1 MEIERVDVYEDGRFS
16 QKVLYQ
22 HGCFLVRGAP
32 YEVEIVSAA
41 SAVVRGSDQ
50 SVFPQLIDEFRFY
63 TPYITRFFDEQGKLL
78 AAYQP
83 VQRFPVS
90 LSQLQPSQFYVDRDK
105 VTAIAT
111 FVRSWEDIVIS
122 VLPMG
127 ERYIALDGHTRLYY
141 AVSKHWDQVYA
152 VCHTVDDSSTTLSG
166 RQSAGGSPVRRIW
179 SYWNTRNTT
188 VSGITIAITT
198 FQENS
203 PETQQNTANAGL

>member
-1 MEIERVDVYEDGRFS
+1 MEIERVDVYDDGRFS

-22 HGCFLVRGAP
+22 HGCFLVWGAP
-32 YEVEIVSAA
+32 YEVEIVSAV

-152 VCHTVDDSSTTLSG
+152 VCHTVDDSIYDF
-166 RQSAGGSPVRRIW
+166 VREAKR
-179 SYWNTRNTT
+179 R
-188 VSGITIAITT
+188 GIT
-198 FQENS
+198 S
-203 PETQQNTANAGL
+203 PQDLELLEHEEYDSKWNHYCDNYFSGKFT

>member
-32 YEVEIVSAA
+32 YEVEIVSAV

-152 VCHTVDDSSTTLSG
+152 VCHTVDDSIYDF
-166 RQSAGGSPVRRIW
+166 VREAKR
-179 SYWNTRNTT
+179 R
-188 VSGITIAITT
+188 GIT
-198 FQENS
+198 S
-203 PETQQNTANAGL
+203 PQDLELLEHEEYDSKWNHYCDNYFSGKFT

>member
-1 MEIERVDVYEDGRFS
+1 MYMMTGAFPKRCSISTDASWCGALPMKSRSSPPFLPWFEGRISRF
-16 QKVLYQ
+16 
-22 HGCFLVRGAP
+22 
-32 YEVEIVSAA
+32 
-41 SAVVRGSDQ
+41 
-50 SVFPQLIDEFRFY
+50 FPQLIDEFRFY

-152 VCHTVDDSSTTLSG
+152 VCHTVDDSIYDF
-166 RQSAGGSPVRRIW
+166 VREAKR
-179 SYWNTRNTT
+179 R
-188 VSGITIAITT
+188 GIT
-198 FQENS
+198 S
-203 PETQQNTANAGL
+203 PQDLELLEHEEYDTKWNHYCDNYFSGKFT

>member
-16 QKVLYQ
+16 QKVLRQ

-32 YEVEIVSAA
+32 YEVEIVSAV

-152 VCHTVDDSSTTLSG
+152 VCHTVDDSIYDF
-166 RQSAGGSPVRRIW
+166 VREAKR
-179 SYWNTRNTT
+179 R
-188 VSGITIAITT
+188 GIT
-198 FQENS
+198 S
-203 PETQQNTANAGL
+203 PQDLELLEHEEYDSKWNHYCDNYFSGKFT

>member
-1 MEIERVDVYEDGRFS
+1 MEIERVDVYDDGRFS

-32 YEVEIVSAA
+32 YEVEIVSAV

-152 VCHTVDDSSTTLSG
+152 VCHTVDDSIYDF
-166 RQSAGGSPVRRIW
+166 VREAKR
-179 SYWNTRNTT
+179 R
-188 VSGITIAITT
+188 GIT
-198 FQENS
+198 S
-203 PETQQNTANAGL
+203 PQDLELLEHEEYDTKWNHYCDNYFSGKFT

>member
-1 MEIERVDVYEDGRFS
+1 MEIERVDVYDDGRFS

-152 VCHTVDDSSTTLSG
+152 VCHTVDDSIYDF
-166 RQSAGGSPVRRIW
+166 VREAKR
-179 SYWNTRNTT
+179 R
-188 VSGITIAITT
+188 GIT
-198 FQENS
+198 S
-203 PETQQNTANAGL
+203 PQDLELLEHEEYDSKWNHYCDNYFSGKFT

>member
-1 MEIERVDVYEDGRFS
+1 MEIERVDVYDDGRFS

-32 YEVEIVSAA
+32 YEVEIVSAV
-41 SAVVRGSDQ
+41 SAVVRGADQ

-152 VCHTVDDSSTTLSG
+152 VCHTVDDSIYDF
-166 RQSAGGSPVRRIW
+166 VREAKR
-179 SYWNTRNTT
+179 R
-188 VSGITIAITT
+188 GIT
-198 FQENS
+198 S
-203 PETQQNTANAGL
+203 PQDLELLEHEEYDSKWNHYCDNYFSGKFT

>member
-63 TPYITRFFDEQGKLL
+63 TPYITRFFNEQGKLL

-152 VCHTVDDSSTTLSG
+152 VCHTVDDSIYDF
-166 RQSAGGSPVRRIW
+166 VREAKR
-179 SYWNTRNTT
+179 R
-188 VSGITIAITT
+188 GIT
-198 FQENS
+198 S
-203 PETQQNTANAGL
+203 PLDLELLEHEEYDSKWNQYCDNYFSGKFT

>member
-152 VCHTVDDSSTTLSG
+152 VCHTVDDSIYDFA
-166 RQSAGGSPVRRIW
+166 REAKRR
-179 SYWNTRNTT
+179 
-188 VSGITIAITT
+188 GIT
-198 FQENS
+198 S
-203 PETQQNTANAGL
+203 PQDLELLEHEEYDSKWNHYCDNYFSGKFT

>member
-1 MEIERVDVYEDGRFS
+1 MEIERVDVYDDGRFS

-32 YEVEIVSAA
+32 YEVEIVSAV

-63 TPYITRFFDEQGKLL
+63 TPYITRFFNEQGKLL

-152 VCHTVDDSSTTLSG
+152 VCHTVDDSIYDF
-166 RQSAGGSPVRRIW
+166 VREAKR
-179 SYWNTRNTT
+179 R
-188 VSGITIAITT
+188 GIT
-198 FQENS
+198 S
-203 PETQQNTANAGL
+203 PQDLELLEHEEYDSKWNHYCDNYFSGKFT

>member
-152 VCHTVDDSSTTLSG
+152 VCHTVDDSIYDF
-166 RQSAGGSPVRRIW
+166 VREAKR
-179 SYWNTRNTT
+179 R
-188 VSGITIAITT
+188 GIT
-198 FQENS
+198 S
-203 PETQQNTANAGL
+203 PQDLELLEHEEYDSKWNHYCDNYFSGKFT

>member
-1 MEIERVDVYEDGRFS
+1 MEIERVDVYDDGRFS

-32 YEVEIVSAA
+32 YEVEIVSAV

-152 VCHTVDDSSTTLSG
+152 VCHTVDDSIYDF
-166 RQSAGGSPVRRIW
+166 VREAKR
-179 SYWNTRNTT
+179 R
-188 VSGITIAITT
+188 GIT
-198 FQENS
+198 S
-203 PETQQNTANAGL
+203 PQDLELLEHEEYDSKWNHYCDNYFSGKFT